1 MVLVY
6 WFVSNMVYFLSLAWK
21 HLGITSKLSL
31 TVSTYIMGTVRF
43 KQLFLIIWPLSSS
56 TVPLVP
62 CQSWQLENHVWFG
75 KTPRKFIFSS
85 LIWMRFRLVWMR
97 FRIAWMRFRLL
108 WMRFRLLW
116 MRFRLV
122 VRASDCQCRR
132 RNSHGFDPSIP
143 APGIWGAAD
152 EAVLNTVHRE
162 NFLSVRCHPPVF

>member
-1 MVLVY
+1 
-6 WFVSNMVYFLSLAWK
+6 LASWSSMK
-21 HLGITSKLSL
+21 KIAGSGSASGSISQRHGSADPDPDPDSHQN
-31 TVSTYIMGTVRF
+31 VMDP
-43 KQLFLIIWPLSSS
+43 QHCFLIIWPLSSS

-75 KTPRKFIFSS
+75 KAPRKFIFSS

-108 WMRFRLLW
+108 WMRFRL
-116 MRFRLV
+116 V
-122 VRASDCQCRR
+122 VRASDCQCRS

-152 EAVLNTVHRE
+152 EAVLNTVFPLCSVLPSC
-162 NFLSVRCHPPVF
+162 FLAV